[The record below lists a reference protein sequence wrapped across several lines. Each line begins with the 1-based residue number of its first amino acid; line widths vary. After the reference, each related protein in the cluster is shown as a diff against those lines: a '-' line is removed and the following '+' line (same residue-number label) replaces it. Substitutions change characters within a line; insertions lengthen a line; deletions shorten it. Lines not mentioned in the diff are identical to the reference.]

1 MRGEFL
7 QGAPAFPIQI
17 GRADNMAEQAAPFHE
32 RPLNVAVAKRFV
44 GESVTRGGIRDEL
57 ANHFRCARTVLDR
70 DAHLQITGVIRA
82 PVGLLAKNSEPA
94 AERRVFAGKARARPD
109 VGQVEDKIVDR
120 IRFVLEPRGDR
131 ESFAGV
137 EK

>member
-1 MRGEFL
+1 M
-7 QGAPAFPIQI
+7 
-17 GRADNMAEQAAPFHE
+17 
-32 RPLNVAVAKRFV
+32 
-44 GESVTRGGIRDEL
+44 
-57 ANHFRCARTVLDR
+57 DR
-70 DAHLQITGVIRA
+70 DAHLQITGVIGA

-120 IRFVLEPRGDR
+120 ISFVLESCGDR

-137 EK
+137 EKSKQNTATRRRAVIRDQAELAPCVGR